1 MNSTRIRIAG
11 RLGAMAIVLAMGA
24 GTASAEPHLLS
35 RQYPR
40 CTSCHISPTGGGLL
54 SSYGR
59 SLSHVELSTFNQP
72 AASHD
77 EAAPPGEEAFL
88 FGLLGDSLGPL
99 QLGVDLRPSRLE
111 MYFPGGFNM
120 GRNIL
125 MTADVDAGIRV
136 GNWVAFGSVGRRP
149 ENEEAEVVGPEYWAG
164 RLPDHGFGLRGGR
177 FLPAYGVK
185 FADHTS
191 FNREYLDLAQ
201 DDQVFGVEASYTTE
215 RYLVQASVGPGR
227 ADSIIDDDGRQS
239 FTATGRAQADL
250 SSRMVLVGSGMYR
263 NASRE
268 SGRQGATG
276 VAFGISPVSRLT
288 IWNQADAEFDEDADS
303 TSYVL
308 VNETSVELVRGL
320 WFKVSPQAVLG
331 GGARTSDLFR
341 LGLGTVF
348 LPRTHWNVNVSFY
361 VDHNKDADVT
371 TKTLMMQLH
380 LYL

>member
-1 MNSTRIRIAG
+1 MKSTRIRIAS
-11 RLGAMAIVLAMGA
+11 RFVAAAILLAASAGAV
-24 GTASAEPHLLS
+24 SAEPHLLS

-72 AASHD
+72 AGSHD
-77 EAAPPGEEAFL
+77 ESAPPGEEGFL
-88 FGLLGDSLGPL
+88 FGLLGNSLGPL

-125 MTADVDAGIRV
+125 MTADLDAGIRV
-136 GNWVAFGSVGRRP
+136 NNWVGFGAIGRRP
-149 ENEEAEVVGPEYWAG
+149 EDDGGELVGPEYWG
-164 RLPDHGFGLRGGR
+164 GWLPDHGFGIRGGR

-215 RYLVQASVGPGR
+215 RYLLQGSVGPGR

-263 NASRE
+263 NGSRE
-268 SGRQGATG
+268 SGRHSSTG
-276 VAFGISPVSRLT
+276 VAFGLSPASRVT
-288 IWNQADAEFDEDADS
+288 IWNQADAEFEQDEDS

-331 GGARTSDLFR
+331 GGRRTSDLFR

-361 VDHNKDADVT
+361 VDHNQDADVT

-380 LYL
+380 MYL